1 MSKKFQEIEIS
12 YDNAVITWCVHAV
25 LARNL
30 AIPYSLLLF
39 SCLNACEIYHKT
51 RKVLVNIT
59 VSREINEPK
68 YMLITFSK
76 LYPEPAK

>member
-59 VSREINEPK
+59 VSRDINK
-68 YMLITFSK
+68 LISNIF
-76 LYPEPAK
+76 